1 MWRQQAR
8 GARLVAHFGDQTV
21 ERTMAIASRI
31 ALIGYDL
38 LAHEGFHPRRKRGG
52 ILLWS
57 SGSQIAQTRWSMA
70 TTVLPTACRFAIAA
84 MRSAACSRGTTRG
97 AGGASRPPSI
107 RPNRAPIRSE
117 ERRVG
122 KECGRTWKST

>member
-52 ILLWS
+52 ILVWS
-57 SGSQIAQTRWSMA
+57 SDSQIAQARCSMA
-70 TTVLPTACRFAIAA
+70 TTVLPPACRFALAA
-84 MRSAACSRGTTRG
+84 MRSAACSSGPTPG
-97 AGGASRPPSI
+97 AGEIGRPAWRQRLGQS
-107 RPNRAPIRSE
+107 
-117 ERRVG
+117 V
-122 KECGRTWKST
+122 

>member
-52 ILLWS
+52 ILLRS

-70 TTVLPTACRFAIAA
+70 TTVLPTACRFPIAPL
-84 MRSAACSRGTTRG
+84 RSAPSSCGTPRGPDG
-97 AGGASRPPSI
+97 EHPP
-107 RPNRAPIRSE
+107 PPPQTNRQPQTPANSPIPPHPP
-117 ERRVG
+117 
-122 KECGRTWKST
+122 